1 MSGFPVS
8 SFMDDLTRD
17 SVPRLERTET
27 SMQWLQLGLTVLST
41 LSSIASICGLYY
53 ALRAV
58 RESKEQTAK
67 LKDLVERQTIS
78 QDALIHVS
86 KSLTTRYAGIHP
98 EYITEVQ
105 KIVESAKE
113 SILVMSSVSGF
124 GIFSSARGWE
134 ELRAG
139 LMRAKMT
146 VTITLLTGSVK
157 SLVERIQLQ
166 FATAYSDWEGWLALD
181 DNRAMLRDFCSC
193 YGLTIPTA
201 AQAEWL
207 EGELIRIND
216 EIRQTVY
223 RGNHC
228 VVKVTDDFLPVIA
241 WIADGRRAIFAFSNE
256 HGKYPGFYTEDHYII
271 ESLTGFANR
280 IIKACP

>member
-1 MSGFPVS
+1 
-8 SFMDDLTRD
+8 
-17 SVPRLERTET
+17 LEWIET
-27 SMQWLQLGLTVLST
+27 FMQWLQLGLTLLSV

-67 LKDLVERQTIS
+67 LKNLVDQQTIS

-86 KSLTTRYAGIHP
+86 KSLTTRYAGMHP
-98 EYITEVQ
+98 EYINEVQ
-105 KIVESAKE
+105 KIVDDARE

-124 GIFSSARGWE
+124 GIFSTVRGWE
-134 ELRAG
+134 ELSAG
-139 LMRAKMT
+139 LIRAKMS
-146 VTITLLTGSVK
+146 VPVTLLTGSVK
-157 SLVERIQLQ
+157 SLVEQIRLQ
-166 FATAYSDWEGWLALD
+166 FALAYSDWEGWLAS
-181 DNRAMLRDFCSC
+181 DNNGAMLGDFCHC
-193 YGLTIPTA
+193 YGLTPPPTA
-201 AQAEWL
+201 QAKWL
-207 EGELIRIND
+207 EQELIKINV

-241 WIADGRRAIFAFSNE
+241 WVADGRKAIFAFSNE
-256 HGKYPGFYTEDHYII
+256 LGKYPGFYTEDHYII

-280 IIKACP
+280 LIKASE

>member
-1 MSGFPVS
+1 VS
-8 SFMDDLTRD
+8 
-17 SVPRLERTET
+17 RLERTEI
-27 SMQWLQLGLTVLST
+27 SMQWLQLGLTVLSI

-67 LKDLVERQTIS
+67 LKDLVQRQTVS

-105 KIVESAKE
+105 KIVAGAKE

-124 GIFSSARGWE
+124 GIFSTVRGWE

-146 VTITLLTGSVK
+146 VPITVLTGSVK
-157 SLVERIQLQ
+157 SLAERIRLQ
-166 FATAYSDWEGWLALD
+166 FALAYSDWDGWLASD
-181 DNRAMLRDFCSC
+181 NNRAILKDFCHC
-193 YGLTIPTA
+193 YGLTVPAA
-201 AQAEWL
+201 AQAEWF
-207 EGELIRIND
+207 EGELIKIND

-228 VVKVTDDFLPVIA
+228 VVKITDDFLPVIA

-280 IIKACP
+280 IIKASL

>member
-1 MSGFPVS
+1 
-8 SFMDDLTRD
+8 
-17 SVPRLERTET
+17 
-27 SMQWLQLGLTVLST
+27 MQWLQLGLTVLSI

-67 LKDLVERQTIS
+67 LRDLVERQTMS
-78 QDALIHVS
+78 QDALIRVS
-86 KSLTTRYAGIHP
+86 KSLTTRYAGFHP
-98 EYITEVQ
+98 EYITEIQ
-105 KIVESAKE
+105 KIVDSAKE

-124 GIFSSARGWE
+124 GIFSTVRGWE

-139 LMRAKMT
+139 LIRAKMT
-146 VTITLLTGSVK
+146 VPITLLTGSVK
-157 SLVERIQLQ
+157 SLVERIRLQ
-166 FATAYSDWEGWLALD
+166 FELAYSDWEGWLALD
-181 DNRAMLRDFCSC
+181 NNRAMLRDFCSC
-193 YGLTIPTA
+193 YGLTVPTV

-207 EGELIRIND
+207 ERELIKIND
-216 EIRQTVY
+216 EIRHTVY

-280 IIKACP
+280 IIKASP

>member
-1 MSGFPVS
+1 
-8 SFMDDLTRD
+8 
-17 SVPRLERTET
+17 
-27 SMQWLQLGLTVLST
+27 MQWLQLGLTILST

-67 LKDLVERQTIS
+67 LADLVERQATS

-86 KSLTTRYAGIHP
+86 NSLTTRYAGMHP
-98 EYITEVQ
+98 EYIIEVQ
-105 KIVESAKE
+105 KIVDGAKE

-124 GIFSSARGWE
+124 GLFSAVRGWE

-139 LMRAKMT
+139 LMRAKMR
-146 VTITLLTGSVK
+146 VPIALLTGSAK
-157 SLVERIQLQ
+157 SIVERIQLQ
-166 FATAYSDWEGWLALD
+166 FASAYADWDSWLASD
-181 DNRAMLRDFCSC
+181 DNGAMLTDFCRC
-193 YGLTIPTA
+193 YGLTIPRT
-201 AQAEWL
+201 AQAKWL
-207 EGELIRIND
+207 EHELIKIND

-228 VVKVTDDFLPVIA
+228 AVTLTDDFLPVIA
-241 WIADGRRAIFAFSNE
+241 WIADGKRAIFAFSNE
-256 HGKYPGFYTEDHYII
+256 HGKCPGFYTEDRYII

-280 IIKACP
+280 ITKACR